1 MNESQPGA
9 VGADDGYSIAEITN
23 LLRNQKGLVTAII
36 AATILAALY
45 IALVSKP
52 VFRAEVVAMDVRER
66 GGMNA
71 GAIGGQ
77 LGGLAALAGVNI
89 GAAGVPREASAV
101 LKSRTLAS
109 QFVERE
115 ALLPR
120 LFEGQSENATVWFAV
135 ERLKNDVLS
144 IVEEPR
150 SGLITVTVDWGDP
163 DEAARWANAFVA
175 LADDTLRRRAIE
187 DHERNIKYLNEQINQ
202 TAAMQVRLVLFK
214 IVEDETK
221 NLMLARSRQ
230 DYAFFVVDPAVV
242 PESRI
247 APRRTLIV
255 SLGIALG
262 VLLATL
268 TAFARDAIHGG
279 SFRRR
284 R

>member
-9 VGADDGYSIAEITN
+9 VVADDGYSIAEIAN
-23 LLRNQKGLVTAII
+23 LLLNQKVLVTAII
-36 AATILAALY
+36 AATTLAALY

-109 QFVERE
+109 RFVERE
-115 ALLPR
+115 ALLPQ
-120 LFEGQSENATVWFAV
+120 LFEGQSENATLWFAV
-135 ERLKNDVLS
+135 ERLRNDVLS

-150 SGLITVTVDWGDP
+150 SGLIKVTVDWRDP

-175 LADDTLRRRAIE
+175 LADDMLRRRAIQ
-187 DHERNIKYLNEQINQ
+187 DHERNIKYLNEQISQ
-202 TAAMQVRLVLFK
+202 TAAMQVRSVLFK

-230 DYAFFVVDPAVV
+230 DYAFFVVDSAVV

-255 SLGIALG
+255 ILGVALG

-268 TAFARDAIHGG
+268 TAFARDAMSGG
-279 SFRRR
+279 RFRRR
-284 R
+284 Q

>member
-9 VGADDGYSIAEITN
+9 VVADDGYSIAEITN
-23 LLRNQKGLVTAII
+23 LLRNQKGLVIAII
-36 AATILAALY
+36 TATALAALV
-45 IALVSKP
+45 IALVTKP
-52 VFRAEVVAMDVRER
+52 VFRAQAVVMDVRER
-66 GGMNA
+66 GGMSA

-77 LGGLAALAGVNI
+77 LGGLAALAGMNL
-89 GAAGVPREASAV
+89 GSAGVPREANAV
-101 LKSRTLAS
+101 LKSRALAS
-109 QFVERE
+109 HFVERE

-120 LFEGQSENATVWFAV
+120 LLEGQSGNATLWFAV
-135 ERLKNDVLS
+135 ERLRNDVLS

-150 SGLITVTVDWGDP
+150 SGLITVTVDWRDP
-163 DEAARWANAFVA
+163 DEAARWANAFIA

-187 DHERNIKYLNEQINQ
+187 DHERNIKYLNEQISQ
-202 TAAMQVRLVLFK
+202 TAATQVKSVLFK
-214 IVEDETK
+214 IIEDETK

-230 DYAFFVVDPAVV
+230 DYAFFVVDSAVV

-255 SLGIALG
+255 CLGVALG

-268 TAFARDAIHGG
+268 TAFARDAISGG
-279 SFRRR
+279 RFRRR

>member
-1 MNESQPGA
+1 MNESQPVA
-9 VGADDGYSIAEITN
+9 VVADDGYSIAEITH
-23 LLRNQKGLVTAII
+23 LLRNQKGLVIAII
-36 AATILAALY
+36 AATALVAVV

-52 VFRAEVVAMDVRER
+52 VFRAQVVAMDVRER

-71 GAIGGQ
+71 ALGGQ

-109 QFVERE
+109 RFVERE
-115 ALLPR
+115 ALLPQ
-120 LFEGQSENATVWFAV
+120 LLEGQSEKATLWFAV
-135 ERLKNDVLS
+135 ERLRSDVLS

-150 SGLITVTVDWGDP
+150 SGLITVTVDWRDP

-175 LADDTLRRRAIE
+175 LADDMLRRRAIE
-187 DHERNIKYLNEQINQ
+187 DHERNIKYLNEQISQ
-202 TAAMQVRLVLFK
+202 TAALPVRSALFK
-214 IVEDETK
+214 IIEDETK

-230 DYAFFVVDPAVV
+230 DYAFFVVDSAVV

-247 APRRTLIV
+247 APRRALIV
-255 SLGIALG
+255 SLGVALG

-268 TAFARDAIHGG
+268 TAFARDAISGG
-279 SFRRR
+279 RFRRR
-284 R
+284 W

>member
-1 MNESQPGA
+1 MNESQPVA
-9 VGADDGYSIAEITN
+9 VVADDGYSIAEITH
-23 LLRNQKGLVTAII
+23 LLRNQKGLVIAII
-36 AATILAALY
+36 AATALVAVV

-52 VFRAEVVAMDVRER
+52 VFRAQVVAMDVRER

-71 GAIGGQ
+71 ALGGQ

-109 QFVERE
+109 RFVERE
-115 ALLPR
+115 ALLPQ
-120 LFEGQSENATVWFAV
+120 LLEGQSEKATLWFAV
-135 ERLKNDVLS
+135 ERLRSDVLS

-150 SGLITVTVDWGDP
+150 SGLITVTVDWRDP

-175 LADDTLRRRAIE
+175 LADDMLRRRAIE
-187 DHERNIKYLNEQINQ
+187 DHERNIKYLNEQISQ
-202 TAAMQVRLVLFK
+202 TAALPVRSALFK
-214 IVEDETK
+214 IIEDETK

-230 DYAFFVVDPAVV
+230 DYAFFVVDSAVV

-247 APRRTLIV
+247 APRRVLIV
-255 SLGIALG
+255 SLGVALG

-268 TAFARDAIHGG
+268 TAFARDAISGG
-279 SFRRR
+279 RFRRR
-284 R
+284 W

>member
-1 MNESQPGA
+1 MNESQPVA
-9 VGADDGYSIAEITN
+9 VVADDGYSIVEITH
-23 LLRNQKGLVTAII
+23 LLRNQKGLVIAII
-36 AATILAALY
+36 SATALAAVV

-52 VFRAEVVAMDVRER
+52 VFRAQVVAMDVRER

-77 LGGLAALAGVNI
+77 LGGLAAIAGVNI
-89 GAAGVPREASAV
+89 GAAGVQREASAV

-109 QFVERE
+109 HFVERE
-115 ALLPR
+115 ALLPQ
-120 LFEGQSENATVWFAV
+120 LLEGQSEKATLWFAV
-135 ERLKNDVLS
+135 ERLRNDVLS

-150 SGLITVTVDWGDP
+150 SGLITVTVDWRDP

-175 LADDTLRRRAIE
+175 LADDMLRRRAIE
-187 DHERNIKYLNEQINQ
+187 DHERNIKYLNEQISR
-202 TAAMQVRLVLFK
+202 TEALQVRSVLFK

-230 DYAFFVVDPAVV
+230 DFAFFVVDSAVV

-247 APRRTLIV
+247 APRRVLIV
-255 SLGIALG
+255 SLGVALG

-268 TAFARDAIHGG
+268 TAFARDAISGG
-279 SFRRR
+279 RFRRR
-284 R
+284 W